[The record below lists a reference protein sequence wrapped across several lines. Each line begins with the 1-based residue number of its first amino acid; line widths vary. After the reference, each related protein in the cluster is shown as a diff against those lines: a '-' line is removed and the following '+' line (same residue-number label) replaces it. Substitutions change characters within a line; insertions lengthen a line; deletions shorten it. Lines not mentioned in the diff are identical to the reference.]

1 MICWGLFSCIYMWNQ
16 PPSFCGDILERLEVF
31 IVPEKIY
38 RTGIYARLSR
48 EDNEHGESN
57 SISSQKAIC
66 KEYISRHPDL
76 ELVEIYDEDDGYSG
90 TNMERPGFQRML
102 QDMRS
107 GKIDCAI
114 SKDLSRFSRNYIEAG
129 NYLEK
134 IFPSLGIR
142 YIAVNDCYDSLAPG
156 SASDAITLPFKNLVN
171 DIYCRD
177 ISVKIRTNLEVKRR
191 KGEYVGSFAP
201 YGYQKSTEDKNRLVV
216 DDDAAEIVTM
226 IFGMFKDGFP
236 ILRIAQR
243 LNQSGVPTPMEH
255 KRQQGVRFQTAFR
268 RRDVPQ
274 WEYNTIARILK
285 NEVYL
290 GNLTQGK
297 RGTPNHKVHDIRLKD
312 EADWIHAEATHG
324 ALISPDDFM
333 VVSELLK
340 RDMRA
345 ADDSGQ
351 HYLFSGF
358 LYCGDCKQGMVRKT
372 VTRSEKKYIYYVCGK
387 HRKEKNCSPHSFSE
401 NRLREVV
408 FHAIHDQIETV
419 MHLDQVLTF
428 IERLPLENRKSF
440 NYEAQIVKVEEEI
453 ERYRKLKLRLYED
466 LADGV
471 ITKSEYTEFR
481 NAYTARIEEKSETV
495 ERLKKEQAQAA
506 TTGMTNRAW
515 VQAFAQFQNISELD
529 RRVLVALFTRTKR
542 LRFNSNT
549 GMNTSWRSA
558 MSRNLKKGQ
567 LRLAEH
573 RRIPWQEKVE
583 KTAVSRNRQHRSG
596 RCPMSLQSMH
606 GCL

>member
-1 MICWGLFSCIYMWNQ
+1 M
-16 PPSFCGDILERLEVF
+16 
-31 IVPEKIY
+31 PEKIY

-66 KEYISRHPDL
+66 MEYISRHPDL

-177 ISVKIRTNLEVKRR
+177 ISVKIRTNLEVKRW

-312 EADWIHAEATHG
+312 EADWIHAEATHE

-372 VTRSEKKYIYYVCGK
+372 VTRSGKKYIYYVCGK

-419 MHLDQVLTF
+419 MHLDQVLAF
-428 IERLPLENRKSF
+428 IERLPLEKRKSF

-495 ERLKKEQAQAA
+495 ERMKKEQAQAA

-515 VQAFAQFQNISELD
+515 VKAFAQFQNISELD
-529 RRVLVALFTRTKR
+529 RRVLVALVDRIFIYENKAIEIQFKYRDEYELA
-542 LRFNSNT
+542 LRYV
-549 GMNTSWRSA
+549 
-558 MSRNLKKGQ
+558 
-567 LRLAEH
+567 
-573 RRIPWQEKVE
+573 QEFE
-583 KTAVSRNRQHRSG
+583 ERPAAAG
-596 RCPMSLQSMH
+596 
-606 GCL
+606 

>member
-1 MICWGLFSCIYMWNQ
+1 M
-16 PPSFCGDILERLEVF
+16 
-31 IVPEKIY
+31 PEKIY

-66 KEYISRHPDL
+66 MEYISRHPDL

-201 YGYQKSTEDKNRLVV
+201 YGYRKSAEDKNRLVV

-274 WEYNTIARILK
+274 WGYNTIARILK

-312 EADWIHAEATHG
+312 EADWIHAEATHE

-372 VTRSEKKYIYYVCGK
+372 VTRSGKKYIY
-387 HRKEKNCSPHSFSE
+387 
-401 NRLREVV
+401 L
-408 FHAIHDQIETV
+408 I
-419 MHLDQVLTF
+419 
-428 IERLPLENRKSF
+428 LP
-440 NYEAQIVKVEEEI
+440 
-453 ERYRKLKLRLYED
+453 
-466 LADGV
+466 
-471 ITKSEYTEFR
+471 
-481 NAYTARIEEKSETV
+481 
-495 ERLKKEQAQAA
+495 
-506 TTGMTNRAW
+506 
-515 VQAFAQFQNISELD
+515 
-529 RRVLVALFTRTKR
+529 AL
-542 LRFNSNT
+542 
-549 GMNTSWRSA
+549 
-558 MSRNLKKGQ
+558 
-567 LRLAEH
+567 
-573 RRIPWQEKVE
+573 
-583 KTAVSRNRQHRSG
+583 
-596 RCPMSLQSMH
+596 
-606 GCL
+606 